1 MSTIGVAGKFL
12 TDKQMMKL
20 SEVFKMS
27 DPIAAMFQ
35 KMYQDE
41 IEKKDSEMAKIAK
54 KLEQKDFEIEQKNF
68 EIAKNLLAENLD
80 FSIIARTTNLS
91 LDTIKDLQLKL

>member
-1 MSTIGVAGKFL
+1 
-12 TDKQMMKL
+12 MMKL

-35 KMYQDE
+35 KMYHDE
-41 IEKKDSEMAKIAK
+41 MAK
-54 KLEQKDFEIEQKNF
+54 KLEQKNL

-91 LDTIKDLQLKL
+91 LDTIKDLQLKQ